1 MVGYRRRLAVPK
13 SRSERV
19 FDTRFLRHLASQ
31 CALVGVVATCI
42 APNSTLGQTRP
53 VQDAQPTAALQQE
66 VPQRAGS
73 QTAGSDA
80 SGSVTLPAV
89 QSNTEVGAATAGRPV
104 VETIQARLQQL
115 QGSPDAASEANAA
128 LMKLYQQALSDFEA
142 AATAKE
148 KRIAWQEKA
157 AAAPKLLENAK
168 QAKASLQAET
178 EKGTEKKVDDLTSQS
193 FEQLQ
198 QNLSRL
204 QAELSA
210 AAAKR
215 LQLQE
220 EVTRREQRRKEL
232 PQQISAAKTKLQQAQ
247 GLASGVAATGDS
259 LVDEATQWSAEANLA
274 LLTEQLASLE
284 AELAAY
290 ESETLLLPLQ
300 LELAETEE
308 KRVQTQVRLY
318 EQAAAARQQSRI
330 ADFAS
335 QLREQPVPQIAGAS
349 ELYAELG
356 GWLGPPS
363 DQVDITWRQIAERRA
378 ALKSEKE
385 NAAAELARW
394 REIRATMEARVSTN
408 GGQPSVSGL
417 NSWVG
422 LMLREQRGRLPDP
435 NQQSRELRKLQEDV
449 QTADSLRWKLD
460 DAIFKTQALRDVAEE
475 TQDEKSLSVAD
486 EILKEMM
493 VDVNGYLNDLYE
505 MALVRTD
512 TREFTYAYEE
522 FVDKHVLWIRS
533 MEPLRLSDFDFGRE
547 AFSWF
552 FSPSGWLGLLALLG
566 RDAKSQPML
575 YLFFCSGMFLL
586 VWRAGSL
593 RKRLQELSA
602 KAAKNT
608 CTDYSYTTK
617 SLAITVLLSLPISL
631 LLLFLAWRIETA
643 THSESLSAGDS
654 EFFRAISKGLLTAI
668 TILIPMQL
676 LRQLCRPDSL
686 GTKHFG
692 WLESNAN
699 LLRVNLRWLI
709 DFAAPLVIVVGAFGA
724 QANERWS
731 ATVGRVA
738 FIALMPLLAVF
749 FAFVFQ
755 PSRGLFAKFIR
766 EHQGGWFDRL
776 RFFWYPCLVAGPIGL
791 SLVSF
796 VGYHYTAVRIATHL
810 VSSLWMMVGLVVVY
824 SLLKRWL
831 LLNRRRIML
840 AQARQRLEEA
850 AKRDPNLPAPT
861 KIIET
866 DEVNLVAINDQTK
879 RLVTSAV
886 VVAGLVGA
894 YFIWSDVIP
903 AVTMLDSFEV
913 WTVKGSV
920 PGEDTPITLANLV
933 MVIPIVVLAV
943 IAARNVPGLLEIA
956 VLQHL
961 PLTKAARYAITTL
974 ARYAIAAIGIV
985 VVASFIGLQ
994 WSSIQ
999 WLVAALGVG
1008 LGFGLQEIFANFV
1021 SGIILLFEQP
1031 IRVGDVITIDGTT
1044 GTVSKIR
1051 MRATTILNWDRQE
1064 LVIPNK
1070 DLITGKLLN
1079 WTLSDTTNRI
1089 VLNVGVAYG
1098 SDTGVACQIIRN
1110 VCADHVNVMNDP
1122 APIVTFEGF
1131 GDNTL
1136 NLTLRA
1142 FLESLD
1148 HRLNT
1153 IHELHT
1159 EIYRAF
1165 NDAKIEIAFPQ
1176 RDLHLRSVPESISKW
1191 LAGPNNNTSS

>member
-1 MVGYRRRLAVPK
+1 M
-13 SRSERV
+13 
-19 FDTRFLRHLASQ
+19 
-31 CALVGVVATCI
+31 LVCVLVLCI
-42 APNSTLGQTRP
+42 AAKTINGQTRP
-53 VQDAQPTAALQQE
+53 VQDGSAE
-66 VPQRAGS
+66 AGS
-73 QTAGSDA
+73 QQVESQQVESQRIGD
-80 SGSVTLPAV
+80 AV
-89 QSNTEVGAATAGRPV
+89 QPAAQAGNEINAVARAPMM
-104 VETIQARLQQL
+104 ETIQLRLQQL
-115 QGSPDAASEANAA
+115 QASPNAASDENAA
-128 LMKLYQQALSDFEA
+128 LAKLYQQALSDFGA
-142 AATAKE
+142 SATAKE

-157 AAAPKLLENAK
+157 TAAPKLLENAK
-168 QAKASLQAET
+168 QAKAALQPGAGKTAE
-178 EKGTEKKVDDLTSQS
+178 DLSGQS
-193 FEQLQ
+193 FEELQ

-204 QAELSA
+204 QAELST

-232 PQQISAAKTKLQQAQ
+232 PQLISAAKTKLQQAQ
-247 GLASGVAATGDS
+247 ALASEAAETGDS
-259 LVDEATQWSAEANLA
+259 LANEATQWSREASLA
-274 LLTEQLASLE
+274 VLTEQVALLE

-290 ESETLLLPLQ
+290 EAETLLLPLQ
-300 LELAETEE
+300 LELAEAEE
-308 KRVQTQVRLY
+308 KRGQVQVRLY
-318 EQAAAARQQSRI
+318 EQAAATRQQSRI
-330 ADFAS
+330 AGFAS
-335 QLREQPVPQIAGAS
+335 QLREQSVPQIAGA
-349 ELYAELG
+349 AELFAKLEQ
-356 GWLGPPS
+356 WLAAPAEEE
-363 DQVDITWRQIAERRA
+363 DITWRQIAERRA
-378 ALKSEKE
+378 ALKVEKE
-385 NAAAELARW
+385 IASSELARW
-394 REIRATMEARVSTN
+394 REVRATMEARVSSN
-408 GGQPSVSGL
+408 GAQTAVSGL

-422 LMLREQRGRLPDP
+422 LTLREQRGRLPDP
-435 NQQSRELRKLQEDV
+435 NAQTRKLRKLEEDV
-449 QTADSLRWKLD
+449 QTADSLRWKLSA
-460 DAIFKTQALRDVAEE
+460 AIFETQALMDTAEE
-475 TQDEKSLSVAD
+475 TPDEETLSVVD
-486 EILKEMM
+486 EVLKEMM
-493 VDVNGYLNDLYE
+493 VDVNGYLTDLHE
-505 MALVRTD
+505 IALVRTD
-512 TREFTYAYEE
+512 TRDFTYEYED

-533 MEPLRLSDFDFGRE
+533 MKPLRWSDLDSGRE

-552 FSPSGWLGLLALLG
+552 FSLSRWASTFHLLG
-566 RDAKSQPML
+566 RDAKNQPLL
-575 YLFFCSGMFLL
+575 YLLFCVGMSLL
-586 VWRAGSL
+586 LWRAGSL
-593 RKRLQELSA
+593 RKRLRELSS

-608 CTDYSYTTK
+608 CTDYSYTAS
-617 SLAITVLLSLPISL
+617 SLALTVLLSLPLSL
-631 LLLFLAWRIETA
+631 LLLFIMWRVDTA
-643 THSESLSAGDS
+643 AHNEYLQAGDV
-654 EFFRAISKGLLTAI
+654 EFVRAISRGLLAAVAT
-668 TILIPMQL
+668 LVPMEL

-692 WLESNAN
+692 WSDSNAS

-709 DFAAPLVIVVGAFGA
+709 DFAIPLIVVVGAFA
-724 QANERWS
+724 SQANELWNAS
-731 ATVGRVA
+731 VGRIA
-738 FIALMPLLAVF
+738 FICLMPLLTVF
-749 FAFVFQ
+749 FARVFQ

-776 RFFWYPCLVAGPIGL
+776 RFVWFPCLVVGPIAL

-796 VGYHYTAVRIATHL
+796 IGYHYTAERIAMHL
-810 VSSLWMMVGLVVVY
+810 VSTLWMVVGLVVVY

-840 AQARQRLEEA
+840 AQARQRLEEV
-850 AKRDPNLPAPT
+850 AKRDPNLPAPS
-861 KIIET
+861 KIVET
-866 DEVNLVAINDQTK
+866 DEMNLVAINEQTK
-879 RLVTSAV
+879 RLVSSAV

-894 YFIWSDVIP
+894 YLLWSDVIP
-903 AVTMLDSFEV
+903 ALSLLDSFEV

-933 MVIPIVVLAV
+933 MVIPVVVLAV

-985 VVASFIGLQ
+985 VVASIIGLQ

-1044 GTVSKIR
+1044 GTVSRIR
-1051 MRATTILNWDRQE
+1051 IRATTILNWDRQE

-1098 SDTGVACQIIRN
+1098 SDTGVACQIIRD
-1110 VCADHVNVMNDP
+1110 VCAEHVNVMSEP

-1148 HRLNT
+1148 YRLST
-1153 IHELHT
+1153 IHELHS

-1165 NDAKIEIAFPQ
+1165 NEAKIEIAFPQ
-1176 RDLHLRSVPESISKW
+1176 RDLHLRSVPESISNW
-1191 LAGPNNNTSS
+1191 LAGTKAPLQ